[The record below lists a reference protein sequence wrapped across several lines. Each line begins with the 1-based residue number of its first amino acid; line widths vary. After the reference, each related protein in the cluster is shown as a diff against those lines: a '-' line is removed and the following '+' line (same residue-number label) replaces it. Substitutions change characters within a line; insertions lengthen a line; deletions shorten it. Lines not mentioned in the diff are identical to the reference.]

1 MFLTQNEEEKAVK
14 FDPYYFP
21 YPSRRQLLY
30 AARGMAASSQPL
42 ASQAG
47 MDVMKKGGSA
57 MDAAVACAA
66 ALTVLEPCSN
76 GLGGDA
82 FAIIW
87 SAKEGRLRGLNAS
100 GPAPALLTEENVR
113 AAGWDSMPP
122 YGLVPITVP
131 GIPSAWAAMIEKY
144 GNLPLGD
151 VLEGAAR
158 IAEEGFPVTPLI
170 ALQWAGAKEV
180 YLEERREEERKGKSG
195 AIYGPWFS
203 LYAPG
208 GKTPRPG
215 EIRRFPALAAT
226 LREIGRTGA
235 ESFYRGPIAEDID
248 RFMKEQGGFL
258 RGGDL
263 ASFRPEW
270 VDPVSVN
277 YRGYDIWEI
286 PPNGQGIVALM
297 ALNILEN
304 FSFPQG
310 KDHPGAYHRQI
321 EALKLAFADGHRY
334 IGDPRYVAVDLETL
348 LSKEYAKKRSALIG
362 EDALEPGPGSLEKSG
377 TVYLCTADRDGN
389 MVSWIQSNY
398 RGFGSGVVLPDRGIS
413 FQDRGCGFTLD
424 RESVKYVRP
433 GKRPYHTIIPGF
445 ITKDGKPL
453 GPFGV
458 MGGPMQPQAHFQ
470 VISSLVDFDLNPQAA
485 LDAPRWQWDR
495 GRKILL
501 EPDFPSPAAEAL
513 LLKGHEIGYESTP
526 INFGRGQIILRDE
539 EGVYAAGTE
548 KRADGYVAV
557 W

>member
-1 MFLTQNEEEKAVK
+1 MK
-14 FDPYYFP
+14 FDPYYLP
-21 YPSRRQLLY
+21 YPSKRQLLY
-30 AARGMAASSQPL
+30 AAGGMVASSQPL
-42 ASQAG
+42 ASQIG
-47 MDVMKKGGSA
+47 MEAMKKGGSA

-82 FAIIW
+82 FSIIW

-100 GPAPALLTEENVR
+100 GPAPALLTEENIR
-113 AAGWDSMPP
+113 ATGRDSMPP
-122 YGLVPITVP
+122 YGLIPITVP
-131 GIPSAWAAMIEKY
+131 GIPAAWAAMLEKY
-144 GNLPLGD
+144 GNLPLSD

-158 IAEEGFPVTPLI
+158 IAVEGFPVTPLT

-180 YLEERREEERKGKSG
+180 YLEEQREEEKKGRSG

-215 EIRRFPALAAT
+215 EIRRFPALASS

-235 ESFYRGPIAEDID
+235 ESFYRGPIAGDID

-270 VDPVSVN
+270 VDPISVN

-286 PPNGQGIVALM
+286 PPNGQGLVALM

-304 FSFPQG
+304 FSFPLG
-310 KDHPGAYHRQI
+310 KDHPGAYHKQI

-334 IGDPRYVAVDLETL
+334 IGDPRYVEADLETL

-362 EDALEPGPGSLEKSG
+362 EEALEPEPGSLEKSG
-377 TVYLCTADRDGN
+377 TVYLCAADRDGN

-398 RGFGSGVVLPDRGIS
+398 RGFGSGVVLPERGIS
-413 FQDRGCGFTLD
+413 FQDRGYGFTLD
-424 RESVKYVRP
+424 RESVKYLRP

-453 GPFGV
+453 GPFGI

-470 VISSLVDFDLNPQAA
+470 VISNLVDFDLNPQAA

-495 GRKILL
+495 GKKILL
-501 EPDFPSPAAEAL
+501 EPDFPSPSAEAL
-513 LLKGHEIGYESTP
+513 LCKGHEIEYENTP
-526 INFGRGQIILRDE
+526 MSFGRGQVILRDE
-539 EGVYAAGTE
+539 AGVYAAGTE
-548 KRADGYVAV
+548 KRADGYIAV